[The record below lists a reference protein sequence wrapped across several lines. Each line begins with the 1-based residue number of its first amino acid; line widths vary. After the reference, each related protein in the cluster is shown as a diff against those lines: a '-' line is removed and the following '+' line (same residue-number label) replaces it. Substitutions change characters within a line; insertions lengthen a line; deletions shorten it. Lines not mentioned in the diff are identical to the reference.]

1 MAAVENLVEWL
12 TRQRDDV
19 LEQIELMEAGKR
31 TITDQRGSTPVDM
44 TDEILVKSKRWL
56 AELDAWL
63 GKHLAA
69 NIKQ

>member
-19 LEQIELMEAGKR
+19 LEQIELMEAGQR
-31 TITDQRGSTPVDM
+31 TITDQRGSTSVDM

-56 AELDAWL
+56 AELDA
-63 GKHLAA
+63 
-69 NIKQ
+69 

>member
-1 MAAVENLVEWL
+1 
-12 TRQRDDV
+12 
-19 LEQIELMEAGKR
+19 
-31 TITDQRGSTPVDM
+31 M

-69 NIKQ
+69 NFKQ

>member
-19 LEQIELMEAGKR
+19 LEQIELMEAGQR

-69 NIKQ
+69 NFKQ

>member
-19 LEQIELMEAGKR
+19 LEQIELMEAGQR
-31 TITDQRGSTPVDM
+31 TITDQRGSTSVDM